1 MESYENQ
8 RLDRLTDAIFDYIQD
23 DKTSARN
30 LYLDIRNEVESIR
43 EYHKKYMDKCNDLLD
58 HLNGFREIDLDYSDY
73 EQPNDV
79 IVGSISTSTSSDWD
93 DFWGTDYYPY

>member
-23 DKTSARN
+23 DNTSARN

-79 IVGSISTSTSSDWD
+79 IVGSISTSTSSDWN
-93 DFWGTDYYPY
+93 DFWETDYYHR